1 VTMQRDEKTALR
13 SAHPDQMRAWR
24 KTTFRMPVTLRPVLN
39 QELGEWDNLFPFE
52 RAKIAG
58 FFRAADSYSEL
69 ELNAVTAHLRDLE
82 SKMGIANA
90 PFDENSE
97 TLEYASEIA
106 RSAYYGEWRSEVQ
119 RVYNAIE
126 ARAPN
131 LSPPQPAQRRLILMI
146 FPKSIPMEREA
157 LAGYWRAHGTEFE
170 VRGDSTQL
178 VNTLM
183 NGDGG
188 SPSICAVLAHRT
200 EGKFT
205 GGDPSDLWFIDS
217 DTSASSSLP
226 QNRSS
231 GYMRLSFAAL
241 NTFRE
246 EFLAR
251 LNSMQRDLAVADRVV
266 ATLRQTDW
274 SKWCPAELN
283 GDPRLRQFVIDL
295 FLSGNGALVFPTA
308 FAEWA
313 ASEAIRRVRPRVVVV
328 RFGVRNK
335 PKPFTSIAVF
345 ENQNNVSIL
354 PDEADPANSATD
366 AAILADYV
374 RRAAMRYPEYDQSLC
389 LCIADSLS
397 SAWFLVPGDARPDN
411 GRTSVEELSRFVIA
425 WLMNPA

>member
-1 VTMQRDEKTALR
+1 MTQRDEKTALR
-13 SAHPDQMRAWR
+13 SAQPDDMRAWR
-24 KTTFRMPVTLRPVLN
+24 KTISRMPVTLRPVLN
-39 QELGEWDNLFPFE
+39 QELGEWYKLFPFE

-69 ELNAVTAHLRDLE
+69 ELNAVTANLRDLE

-90 PFDENSE
+90 SFNENSE

-106 RSAYYGEWRSEVQ
+106 RSAYYGQWRTEVQ

-126 ARAPN
+126 ARAAN
-131 LSPPQPAQRRLILMI
+131 RSPSQPAQRRLVLLI
-146 FPKSIPMEREA
+146 FPKSLPMAREA

-170 VRGDSTQL
+170 VTGDSTQL
-178 VNTLM
+178 VNTLT

-188 SPSICAVLAHRT
+188 SPGICAVLANQT
-200 EGKFT
+200 EGEFT
-205 GGDPSDLWFIDS
+205 GGEPSDLWFIDA

-231 GYMRLSFAAL
+231 GFMRLSFAAL
-241 NTFRE
+241 NSFRQ

-274 SKWCPAELN
+274 SKWCPAELD

-295 FLSGNGALVFPTA
+295 FLSGNGALVFPAA

-345 ENQNNVSIL
+345 ENQNKVSIL
-354 PDEADPANSATD
+354 PEVADPANSATD

-374 RRAAMRYPEYDQSLC
+374 WRAVRRYPEYDQSLC
-389 LCIADSLS
+389 LCIADSLN
-397 SAWFLVPGDARPDN
+397 SAWFLAPGDARQDN
-411 GRTSVEELSRFVIA
+411 RRISVEGLSRFIIA